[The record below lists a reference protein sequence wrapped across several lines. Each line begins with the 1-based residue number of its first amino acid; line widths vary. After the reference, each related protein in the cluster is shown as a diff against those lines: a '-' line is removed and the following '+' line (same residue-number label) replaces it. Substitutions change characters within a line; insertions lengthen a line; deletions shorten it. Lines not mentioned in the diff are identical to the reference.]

1 MYFTYNKLFLIM
13 GKLFVISAPSGTGK
27 TSLIQAILED
37 PVASNTYLGISC
49 TTRKARPKEE
59 DGISYF
65 FISQMSFMEKVKNND
80 FLEYAE
86 VFGNFYGTPKDWVL
100 SVLSKKENV
109 LLELDIQ
116 GALQV
121 KEAFPEAKTVFII
134 PPSYE
139 DLTKRLEFRDQD
151 SKIEISKRLKEA
163 RNEVDIGKD
172 FDQVIVNDNFDDALE
187 DLKQF
192 MFRSG
197 GVNSQRSE
205 IIKISL
211 DLLLD

>member
-1 MYFTYNKLFLIM
+1 M

-49 TTRKARPKEE
+49 TTRKARPKEK
-59 DGISYF
+59 DGVSYF

>member
-1 MYFTYNKLFLIM
+1 M

-163 RNEVDIGKD
+163 RNEVNIGKD

-197 GVNSQRSE
+197 GINSQRSE

>member
-1 MYFTYNKLFLIM
+1 M

-49 TTRKARPKEE
+49 TTRKARPREE

-80 FLEYAE
+80 FLEYAK

-197 GVNSQRSE
+197 GINSQRSE

>member
-59 DGISYF
+59 DGVSYF
-65 FISQMSFMEKVKNND
+65 FISQMSFMEKIKNND

-197 GVNSQRSE
+197 GINSQRSE

>member
-1 MYFTYNKLFLIM
+1 M

-37 PVASNTYLGISC
+37 PIASNTYLGISC

-59 DGISYF
+59 DGVSYF
-65 FISQMSFMEKVKNND
+65 FLSQISFMEKVKNND

-86 VFGNFYGTPKDWVL
+86 VFVNFYGTPKDWVL

-121 KEAFPEAKTVFII
+121 KKAFPEAKTVFII

-139 DLTKRLEFRDQD
+139 DLAKRLKSRDQD
-151 SKIEISKRLKEA
+151 SKTEIAKRLKEA
-163 RNEVDIGKD
+163 RNEVNIGKD
-172 FDQVIVNDNFDDALE
+172 FDQVIVNDDFDAALE

-192 MFRSG
+192 MFTSEG
-197 GVNSQRSE
+197 ITNERSE
-205 IIKISL
+205 IIKNSL

>member
-37 PVASNTYLGISC
+37 MVASNTYLGISC

-59 DGISYF
+59 DGVSYF

-121 KEAFPEAKTVFII
+121 KGAFPEAKTVFII

-139 DLTKRLEFRDQD
+139 DLTKRLELRDQD

-163 RNEVDIGKD
+163 RHEVDIGKD

-197 GVNSQRSE
+197 EITSERSE
-205 IIKISL
+205 IIKNSL

>member
-1 MYFTYNKLFLIM
+1 M

-59 DGISYF
+59 DGVSYF
-65 FISQMSFMEKVKNND
+65 FISEMSFMEKVKNND

-192 MFRSG
+192 IFRSG
-197 GVNSQRSE
+197 EITSERSE

>member
-59 DGISYF
+59 DGVSYF

>member
-27 TSLIQAILED
+27 TSLIQAVLED
-37 PVASNTYLGISC
+37 PVASNTYLGISY
-49 TTRKARPKEE
+49 TTRKARPKEK
-59 DGISYF
+59 DGVSYF
-65 FISQMSFMEKVKNND
+65 FISEISFKEKVKNND

-86 VFGNFYGTPKDWVL
+86 VFSNFYGTPKDWVL

-121 KEAFPEAKTVFII
+121 KKAFPEAKTVFII

-139 DLTKRLEFRDQD
+139 DLTKRLESRDQD
-151 SKIEISKRLKEA
+151 SKTEIAKRLKEA
-163 RNEVDIGKD
+163 RNEVNIGKD
-172 FDQVIVNDNFDDALE
+172 FDQVIVNDDFDAALE

-192 MFRSG
+192 MFTSE
-197 GVNSQRSE
+197 GVTNERSE
-205 IIKISL
+205 IIKNSL

>member
-27 TSLIQAILED
+27 TSLIKAILED
-37 PVASNTYLGISC
+37 PIASNTNLGISC

-59 DGISYF
+59 DGVSYF

-139 DLTKRLEFRDQD
+139 DLTRRLESRDQD
-151 SKIEISKRLKEA
+151 SKIEIAKRLKEA
-163 RNEVDIGKD
+163 RNEVNIGKD
-172 FDQVIVNDNFDDALE
+172 FDQVIVNNHFDEALE

-197 GVNSQRSE
+197 EITSERSE
-205 IIKISL
+205 IIKNSL

>member
-1 MYFTYNKLFLIM
+1 
-13 GKLFVISAPSGTGK
+13 
-27 TSLIQAILED
+27 
-37 PVASNTYLGISC
+37 
-49 TTRKARPKEE
+49 
-59 DGISYF
+59 
-65 FISQMSFMEKVKNND
+65 MEKVKNND

-163 RNEVDIGKD
+163 RNEVSIGKD

-197 GVNSQRSE
+197 GINSQRSE

>member
-27 TSLIQAILED
+27 TSLIKAILED
-37 PVASNTYLGISC
+37 PVASNTNLGISC
-49 TTRKARPKEE
+49 TTRKARPKEK
-59 DGISYF
+59 DGVSYF
-65 FISQMSFMEKVKNND
+65 FISKMSFMEKVKNND

-139 DLTKRLEFRDQD
+139 DLAKRLESRDQD
-151 SKIEISKRLKEA
+151 SKIEITKRLKEA
-163 RNEVDIGKD
+163 RNEVNIGKD
-172 FDQVIVNDNFDDALE
+172 FDQVIVNNDFVEALE
-187 DLKQF
+187 DLKHF
-192 MFRSG
+192 MFTAEGITNERG
-197 GVNSQRSE
+197 E
-205 IIKISL
+205 ITKNSL
-211 DLLLD
+211 DVLLD

>member
-27 TSLIQAILED
+27 TSLIKAILED
-37 PVASNTYLGISC
+37 PVASNTNLGISC
-49 TTRKARPKEE
+49 TTRKARPKEK
-59 DGISYF
+59 DGVSYF
-65 FISQMSFMEKVKNND
+65 FISKRSLMEKVKNND

-197 GVNSQRSE
+197 EITSERSE

>member
-1 MYFTYNKLFLIM
+1 
-13 GKLFVISAPSGTGK
+13 
-27 TSLIQAILED
+27 
-37 PVASNTYLGISC
+37 
-49 TTRKARPKEE
+49 
-59 DGISYF
+59 
-65 FISQMSFMEKVKNND
+65 MSFMEKVKNND

-197 GVNSQRSE
+197 GINSQRSE

>member
-1 MYFTYNKLFLIM
+1 
-13 GKLFVISAPSGTGK
+13 
-27 TSLIQAILED
+27 
-37 PVASNTYLGISC
+37 
-49 TTRKARPKEE
+49 
-59 DGISYF
+59 
-65 FISQMSFMEKVKNND
+65 MEKVKNND

-100 SVLSKKENV
+100 SVLSRKENV

-121 KEAFPEAKTVFII
+121 KKAFPEAKTIFII

-139 DLTKRLEFRDQD
+139 DLTKRLESRDQD
-151 SKIEISKRLKEA
+151 SKTEIAKRLKEA
-163 RNEVDIGKD
+163 RNEVNIGKD
-172 FDQVIVNDNFDDALE
+172 FDQVIVNNDFDAALE

-192 MFRSG
+192 MFTSEGITNERT
-197 GVNSQRSE
+197 E
-205 IIKISL
+205 IIKNSL

>member
-1 MYFTYNKLFLIM
+1 M

-37 PVASNTYLGISC
+37 MVASNTYLGISC

-59 DGISYF
+59 DGVSYF

-86 VFGNFYGTPKDWVL
+86 VFGNFYGTPKGWVL

-121 KEAFPEAKTVFII
+121 KKAFPEAKTVFII

-139 DLTKRLEFRDQD
+139 DLTKRLESRDQD
-151 SKIEISKRLKEA
+151 SKMEIAKRLKEA
-163 RNEVDIGKD
+163 RNEVNIGKD
-172 FDQVIVNDNFDDALE
+172 FDQVIVNDDFDAALE

-192 MFRSG
+192 MFTSEG
-197 GVNSQRSE
+197 ITNERSE
-205 IIKISL
+205 IIKNSL
-211 DLLLD
+211 DLLVD

>member
-27 TSLIQAILED
+27 TSLIKAILED
-37 PVASNTYLGISC
+37 PVASNTNLGISC

-59 DGISYF
+59 DGVSYF

-197 GVNSQRSE
+197 GINSQRSE

>member
-1 MYFTYNKLFLIM
+1 M

-59 DGISYF
+59 DGVSYF

-151 SKIEISKRLKEA
+151 SKIEISKRLREA

-197 GVNSQRSE
+197 EITSERSE

>member
-1 MYFTYNKLFLIM
+1 M

-37 PVASNTYLGISC
+37 PEVRNTSLGISC
-49 TTRKARPKEE
+49 TTREARPQEE

-65 FISQMSFMEKVKNND
+65 FITTERFNEKISNNE

-100 SVLSKKENV
+100 ASLTKGENV

-121 KEAFPEAKTVFII
+121 KEAFQETQTIFII
-134 PPSYE
+134 PPSYD
-139 DLTKRLEFRDQD
+139 DLEKRLKLRDQD
-151 SKIEISKRLKEA
+151 STDEINRRLKEA
-163 RNEVDIGKD
+163 KKEISIGKT
-172 FDQVIVNDNFDDALE
+172 FDQIIVNNDFNEALN
-187 DLKQF
+187 DL
-192 MFRSG
+192 RSFISSG
-197 GVNSQRSE
+197 IEQSQERKDIVENS
-205 IIKISL
+205 L
-211 DLLLD
+211 NLLLD